1 MKNGDIPM
9 APSRGQSSS
18 SRQKLKQK
26 LDRTPGMLLLQAEE
40 QAPEPVV
47 HRTSSATRNFSVAG
61 TISGFRK
68 LASRGPRS
76 WLIRDT
82 SLPANMNLLETESNA
97 SSYGSVSAFG
107 SRFGS
112 TVDLA
117 GLIGLEDLA
126 EGVTPCEEGLQHT
139 HSIIQRSQMETVF
152 QRHHVDD
159 EFYTPRHEIGNTSSD
174 PTEQFMLDGLTEDRI
189 GLVNQQTNTNA
200 IVGNADVS
208 TQEGT
213 MHLQHEMAAIIIQ
226 SVFRASRDRNVVKSK
241 LAAVIT
247 IQRFYKGYRARCT
260 YRQFQE
266 EVVKLQAW
274 TRTVKARRQYRKL
287 YNTVVMLQKLWMS
300 AKRRQLVTSVTK
312 FQSLYRGWVARKAY
326 KRLVAATILLQ
337 ARVRGVQAQE
347 RYRHL
352 HSTAVFLQRTR
363 RSLTLQRVSVQQAE
377 AEKSIRIALQE
388 QEHAAVK
395 IQAVYRRW
403 IARKAY
409 VNQVL
414 RVVWL
419 QACVRRNQA
428 LKQYQ
433 RHCKA
438 ALCIQRMWRS
448 HRKQLGLQSANRAY
462 SAAVSVQRAYRGW
475 VARRT
480 YTKEVSRVILLQS
493 CVRRSQAVLK
503 YQKLLSS
510 VVKVQTAWRAY
521 RCRQLQLWIK
531 ERDQAAIKIQCH
543 YRGHVARNQYHTQL
557 NRVVKLQACIRQ
569 RQAFNLYRKR
579 LASAVTI
586 QKAWRIHHL
595 LCQQQVQRDEEA
607 CQRAALQIQ
616 SAFRVSL
623 SRKRRKS
630 VVARVVK
637 LQALVRR
644 QIAQK
649 MYRQICKAAVSIQ
662 RSWRNSRNKK
672 LQRQAAV
679 TIQTHYRGW
688 SARNKFDLEYRRV
701 VLLQDCACRMI
712 AQHHHQA
719 LYNAVCTIQRSWRA
733 VTSRRRHLRWEL
745 ESSAALK
752 IQSVYRGWV
761 SRKSYDMNVDRV
773 LYIQACV
780 RRYQARTQYQELRCA
795 IVKLQ
800 RHWRKVKEPQVELQ
814 RCAAVR
820 IQSRWRGHCQRML
833 FKSVLQ
839 RQVESAVKI
848 QCWWR
853 GTRELQS
860 LKLNRWLKEQAI
872 RCIQA
877 HFRRRMVKKEL
888 QQSHCA
894 ALPIQSADQSFVCQR
909 IQREGTCI
917 AQACNASEVE
927 DIDAVSQLTS
937 DQSSDGRP
945 PRTEDLYGSWNTTS
959 TRNPAISGSFNVT
972 RSSSYTETESSS
984 YCGES
989 VTERYASPSAEDWNS
1004 VQIEELDKCLDTCL
1018 AALPLRSMSSRQLS
1032 LSFGVDSQSSSIA
1045 DLDTASSAGLVDTPG
1060 TKSSEESNQD
1070 MQTSLQGGSVTPNCQ
1085 SSHLQELGTLKV
1097 LLLRKNP
1104 LYLMTWKRSPINS

>member
-1 MKNGDIPM
+1 MMKNSDIPM

-61 TISGFRK
+61 TISGFRR

-76 WLIRDT
+76 WLVRDT

-126 EGVTPCEEGLQHT
+126 VVGTPCEEGLQHT
-139 HSIIQRSQMETVF
+139 HSIIQRSQMESVF

-159 EFYTPRHEIGNTSSD
+159 EFHTPRHDIGNTSSD
-174 PTEQFMLDGLTEDRI
+174 HGNDETLTEQFMLDGLTEDQT
-189 GLVNQQTNTNA
+189 GLVNQQTNAIA
-200 IVGNADVS
+200 IVGDVDVS
-208 TQEGT
+208 MQEGAK
-213 MHLQHEMAAIIIQ
+213 HLQHERAAIIIQ

-247 IQRFYKGYRARCT
+247 IQRFYRGFRARCT
-260 YRQFQE
+260 YRQFQK

-287 YNTVVMLQKLWMS
+287 YNTVVMLQKLWTL

-326 KRLVAATILLQ
+326 KQLVAATVLLQ
-337 ARVRGVQAQE
+337 ARVRGVQARK
-347 RYRHL
+347 RYHHL

-363 RSLTLQRVSVQQAE
+363 RSLTLQRMSLQQAE

-388 QEHAAVK
+388 QECAAMK

-403 IARKAY
+403 VARKAY
-409 VNQVL
+409 VKLVL

-419 QACVRRNQA
+419 QACVRRNQM

-433 RHCKA
+433 RHRQA
-438 ALCIQRMWRS
+438 ALCIQRMWLG
-448 HRKQLGLQSANRAY
+448 HRKKLGFQSANREY

-480 YTKEVSRVILLQS
+480 YIKEMSRVILLQS
-493 CVRRSQAVLK
+493 CVRRSQAVSK
-503 YQKLLSS
+503 YQKLLGS

-521 RCRQLQLWIK
+521 RCRQLQLWTK

-543 YRGHVARNQYHTQL
+543 YRGYVARNQYHTQL
-557 NRVVKLQACIRQ
+557 NRVVKLQACVRR
-569 RQAFNLYRKR
+569 RQAVNLYRKR
-579 LASAVTI
+579 LAAAVTI
-586 QKAWRIHHL
+586 QKAWKMHHL
-595 LCQQQVQRDEEA
+595 LCQQQVQQDEEA

-630 VVARVVK
+630 VVDRVVK

-649 MYRQICKAAVSIQ
+649 TYRRIRKAVVSIQ
-662 RSWRNSRNKK
+662 RSWRTSRNKK

-701 VLLQDCACRMI
+701 VLLQACARRMI
-712 AQHHHQA
+712 AQYHYQA

-745 ESSAALK
+745 ESAAALK

-773 LYIQACV
+773 LYIQACF
-780 RRYQARTQYQELRCA
+780 RRYQARTQYQELRCT

-800 RHWRKVKEPQVELQ
+800 RHRRKVKDPQVELQ
-814 RCAAVR
+814 NCAAVR
-820 IQSRWRGHCQRML
+820 IQSWWRGHCQQML

-839 RQVESAVKI
+839 LRVESSVRI
-848 QCWWR
+848 QRWWR
-853 GTRELQS
+853 GTRALQS
-860 LKLNRWLKEQAI
+860 LKLNRWLKEQAV

-877 HFRRRMVKKEL
+877 HFRGRMVRKEL
-888 QQSHCA
+888 QGSHCA
-894 ALPIQSADQSFVCQR
+894 VLPMQSADQSFVCR
-909 IQREGTCI
+909 KAQREGTCI
-917 AQACNASEVE
+917 DQSCNASEVE
-927 DIDAVSQLTS
+927 EVDVVSQLTG
-937 DQSSDGRP
+937 DQISDGRQP
-945 PRTEDLYGSWNTTS
+945 KTEDMYGPWNTTS

-972 RSSSYTETESSS
+972 RLSSYTEPESSS
-984 YCGES
+984 YCGDS

-1032 LSFGVDSQSSSIA
+1032 VSFGVDSQSSSIA

-1060 TKSSEESNQD
+1060 TESSEG
-1070 MQTSLQGGSVTPNCQ
+1070 LQGGSVAPNCQ
-1085 SSHLQELGTLKV
+1085 CNHSQELCTLKV
-1097 LLLRKNP
+1097 LLLKKIL
-1104 LYLMTWKRSPINS
+1104 LYLMTWTVVI